1 MARRRPR
8 RQVGG
13 HPRTR
18 RVVTGALEV
27 QRTAKVIGASLEAA
41 PVVHV
46 ADTAIL
52 AALKSVEFA
61 DLCITSG
68 LSLTPDDTPEEAF
81 RLPEV
86 PGVGVVFELAEG
98 QKCQRCW
105 RVLPDVGSHKH
116 PGTCARCDTVLG

>member
-1 MARRRPR
+1 
-8 RQVGG
+8 
-13 HPRTR
+13 
-18 RVVTGALEV
+18 VTGALEV

-41 PVVHV
+41 PVVHM

-52 AALKSVEFA
+52 EALKSVEFA
-61 DLCITSG
+61 DICITSG
-68 LSLTPDDTPEEAF
+68 LSLTSDDAPEEAF

-116 PGTCARCDTVLG
+116 PGTCGRCDAALG